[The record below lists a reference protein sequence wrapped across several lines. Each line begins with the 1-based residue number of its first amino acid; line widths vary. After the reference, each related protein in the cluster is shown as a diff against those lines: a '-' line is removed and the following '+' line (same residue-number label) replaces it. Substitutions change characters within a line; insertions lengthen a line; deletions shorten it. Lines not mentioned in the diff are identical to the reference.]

1 MGKILVGGEVRLEGE
16 IPVQGSKNAALPIM
30 AGAVLHKGYTVL
42 HNCPRISDVYN
53 MEQMLKDL
61 GARTRWE
68 GHTLILDC
76 SRICGTAVEEGL
88 SGRMRSSVMLMGSM
102 LGRCGRVQIGYPG
115 GCVIGKRPIDYHLAL
130 FADMGAAVER
140 KGQQLVL
147 SCGGLE
153 GVRHRFPRPS
163 VGATEN
169 GVLAAV
175 RASGP
180 VVLENCARE
189 PEIGYLCAF
198 LRCMGADIEGAGTDR
213 IRIAGDSRLHDVE
226 YTVPADRIA
235 AGTLVLAGAITRGR
249 VALAEAPRREL
260 DELLKV
266 YEKMGGQFSWNGGT
280 LLTDSR
286 QVRNNVGEV
295 VTDVYPGFPT
305 DLQSPLMAVC
315 CTLEGESRIRETIFE
330 DRFRAAGQLARM
342 GARIQTAG
350 NEAIVKGPAQLTG
363 CMVRAQDLRG
373 GAALVV
379 AGLAARGETVVEC
392 QEYIERGYESFYE
405 EINLLGGRIVKIDSG
420 A

>member
-1 MGKILVGGEVRLEGE
+1 MGKILVGGGVRLEGE

-30 AGAVLHKGYTVL
+30 AGALLHKGYTVL
-42 HNCPRISDVYN
+42 HNCPRISDVHN
-53 MEQMLKDL
+53 MEQMLRNL
-61 GARTRWE
+61 GAGTRWE

-76 SRICGTAVEEGL
+76 SGISETAVEEGL

-115 GCVIGKRPIDYHLAL
+115 GCVIGKRPIDYHLEL
-130 FADMGAAVER
+130 FADMGAAIDRE
-140 KGQQLVL
+140 GQQLVL
-147 SCGGLE
+147 SCSGLR

-169 GVLAAV
+169 GILAAV
-175 RASGP
+175 CAKGP
-180 VVLENCARE
+180 VILENCARE

-198 LRCMGADIEGAGTDR
+198 LRSMGACITGDGTDR
-213 IRIAGDSRLHDVE
+213 ICIAGNSRLHDGE
-226 YTVPADRIA
+226 YTIPADRIA
-235 AGTLVLAGAITRGR
+235 AGTLVLSGAITRGQ
-249 VALAEAPRREL
+249 VGLAGAPREDL
-260 DELLKV
+260 DGLLKV
-266 YEKMGGQFSWNGGT
+266 YQKMGGQFSWNGGT

-286 QVRNNVGEV
+286 RVKDPVGQV
-295 VTDVYPGFPT
+295 VTAVYPGFPT

-330 DRFRAAGQLARM
+330 DRFRVVEQLARM
-342 GARIQTAG
+342 GASVEITDD
-350 NEAIVKGPAQLTG
+350 EAMVRGPVQLTG
-363 CMVRAQDLRG
+363 CTVKAQDLRG

-379 AGLAARGETVVEC
+379 AGLAARGCTVVEC

-405 EINLLGGRIVKIDSG
+405 EINLLGGRIVKIDSR

>member
-1 MGKILVGGEVRLEGE
+1 MGKILVGGEVRLKGE

-30 AGAVLHKGYTVL
+30 AGAILHKGCTVL

-53 MEQMLKDL
+53 MEQMLKNL
-61 GARTRWE
+61 GAGTRWE

-76 SRICGTAVEEGL
+76 SRICETAVEEGL

-115 GCVIGKRPIDYHLAL
+115 GCVIGKRPIDYHLDL
-130 FADMGAAVER
+130 FTDMGAAVER

-147 SCGGLE
+147 SCRGLE
-153 GVRHRFPRPS
+153 SVRHRFPRPS

-175 RASGP
+175 RARGP

-189 PEIGYLCAF
+189 PEIRYLCAF
-198 LRCMGADIEGAGTDR
+198 LRCMGADIEGDGTSS
-213 IRIAGDSRLHDVE
+213 IRIAGNSCLHDGE
-226 YTVPADRIA
+226 YRIPSDRIA
-235 AGTLVLAGAITRGR
+235 AGTLVLSGAATRGQ
-249 VALAEAPRREL
+249 VGLVGAPREDL

-286 QVRNNVGEV
+286 LVRNNVGEI
-295 VTDVYPGFPT
+295 VTAVHPGFPT

-330 DRFRAAGQLARM
+330 DRFRVAGQLARM
-342 GARIQTAG
+342 GARIETVD
-350 NEAIVKGPAQLTG
+350 NEAVVTGPVHLTG
-363 CMVRAQDLRG
+363 CTVRAQDLRG

-379 AGLAARGETVVEC
+379 AGLAARGRTVVEC
-392 QEYIERGYESFYE
+392 QEYIERGYEAFYE
-405 EINLLGGRIVKIDSG
+405 EINLLGGRIVKIDSET
-420 A
+420 

>member
-1 MGKILVGGEVRLEGE
+1 MGKILVGGDVCLKGE

-30 AGAVLHKGYTVL
+30 AGAVLHKGCTVL

-53 MEQMLKDL
+53 MEKMLINL
-61 GARTRWE
+61 GAKIHWE
-68 GHTLILDC
+68 GHTLIIDC
-76 SRICGTAVEEGL
+76 SRICEIAVEEGL

-115 GCVIGKRPIDYHLAL
+115 GCVIGKRPIDYHLDL
-130 FADMGAAVER
+130 FADMGVNIDRE
-140 KGQQLVL
+140 GQQLIL
-147 SCGGLE
+147 SCNGLR
-153 GVRHRFPRPS
+153 GVCHRFPRPS

-169 GVLAAV
+169 GILAAV
-175 RASGP
+175 HAEEP

-198 LRCMGADIEGAGTDR
+198 LRCMGADIDGDGTDR
-213 IRIAGDSRLHDVE
+213 ICIGGGSRLHDGE
-226 YTVPADRIA
+226 YTIPADRIA
-235 AGTLVLAGAITRGR
+235 AGTLLLSGAITRGQ
-249 VALAEAPRREL
+249 VNLAGAPRRDM

-286 QVRNNVGEV
+286 HVKKSVGRI

-342 GARIQTAG
+342 GARIVTAG
-350 NEAIVKGPAQLTG
+350 DEALVKGPVRLTG
-363 CMVRAQDLRG
+363 RTVRAQDLRG

-379 AGLAARGETVVEC
+379 AGLAARGQTVVEC

-405 EINLLGGRIVKIDSG
+405 EINLLGGRIVKMDSE